1 MLYLTSPL
9 NHFFC
14 AIVVAWICYFFQQK
28 KLGRIC
34 AIVGFSWLLL
44 CSQYWF
50 SSWLLAPI
58 EHQYQP
64 YNINSPDLAD
74 IEQIFVL
81 AGYYESRSTLPDH
94 TRWPNASYKR
104 NTTALFLHEK
114 LQAPILITGGNFLS
128 DKQVSYS
135 EFSKAFFLDKGVAE
149 EALIAVPQG
158 HNTFTEI
165 SAVAEHLNK
174 KRTLIISS
182 ATHIPRIKLFLEQV
196 TPQAD
201 YVFFPVE
208 YLSKKQL
215 SFVVNPPA
223 LYALRSS
230 QRAIYEYL
238 ALTYYTWFMPER

>member
-9 NHFFC
+9 NHFFI
-14 AIVVAWICYFFQQK
+14 AIAFACVFYVFQQK
-28 KLGRIC
+28 KLSRTC
-34 AIVGFSWLLL
+34 AILGISWLLL

-58 EHQYQP
+58 EHKHSAYS
-64 YNINSPDLAD
+64 ISSSDLAD
-74 IEQIFVL
+74 MEQIFVL
-81 AGYYESRSTLPDH
+81 AGYYESRSSLPDH
-94 TRWPNASYKR
+94 TRWSNASYKR

-114 LQAPILITGGNFLS
+114 LQIPILITGGNFLS

-135 EFSKAFFLDKGVAE
+135 EFSKAFLVDKGVTE

-165 SAVAEHLNK
+165 SAVAEHLNA

-182 ATHIPRIKLFLEQV
+182 ATHIPRIELFLERIA
-196 TPQAD
+196 PEAD

-208 YLSKKQL
+208 YLSKKEL
-215 SFVVNPPA
+215 TFAVNFPA

-238 ALTYYTWFMPER
+238 ALTYYTWFTPEF